1 MESNK
6 IIKGVK
12 WASIQFAFDAI
23 FRFSIRLILAR
34 LLLPDQFGL
43 IGMCMVFIAVADAA
57 SELGIGE
64 ALIQKKEDAEVMPM
78 FSTAFWSGIAWG
90 VVLFSIMGLVIGP
103 FAAYFY
109 DEPMLVTL
117 VPALSIGILLKPF
130 TTVHMVILIRQ
141 MNFKKIAKAYN
152 TASLIA
158 GIIAIAAAY
167 LGFGVW
173 ALVLNSVLAAMFTLP
188 LLLIATKWIPVF
200 EWKKNFFKEIFGFGA
215 YSSATKIF
223 SSITYNIDNL
233 IIGKML
239 GASFLGAYTLAFSLT
254 ENLRQMVSSVLNKVM
269 YPVFGK
275 NQDDTAKLKNYF
287 LKIVNLNALVI
298 YPLMAFFIL
307 FAKEIVLTLFGEK
320 WAMSILPLQILSG
333 AMMIHLLVNS
343 FTSIIRGLGKPKL
356 EMKIIIGLNILVLLP
371 GLYFGIKYFGLV
383 GATCAVVLHK
393 IGLVISAIFVLNKEI
408 GLKMIDILS
417 AVKKSLLV
425 ILIAGTITY
434 LLYHSFNLKNIFVL
448 GIIYTGIYAGCIYK
462 LENKM
467 LTNLIRKL

>member
-6 IIKGVK
+6 IITGVK
-12 WASIQFAFDAI
+12 WASIQFALDAI

-64 ALIQKKEDAEVMPM
+64 ALIQKKDDAEIVPM
-78 FSTAFWSGIAWG
+78 FSTAFWSGIVWG
-90 VVLFSIMGLVIGP
+90 LALFLVMSLVIGP

-109 DEPMLVTL
+109 EEPMLVKL

-130 TTVHMVILIRQ
+130 TTVHMVILTRQ
-141 MNFKKIAKAYN
+141 MNFKKIGKAFN

-167 LGFGVW
+167 LDFGVW
-173 ALVLNSVLAAMFTLP
+173 ALVLNSVLAAGLTLP
-188 LLLIATKWIPVF
+188 LLLRATKWVPTL
-200 EWKKNFFKEIFGFGA
+200 EWNRAYFKEIFGFGA
-215 YSSATKIF
+215 YSSGTRIF
-223 SSITYNIDNL
+223 STLTYNIDNL
-233 IIGKML
+233 MIGKML
-239 GASFLGAYTLAFSLT
+239 GASFLGAYTLSFSLT
-254 ENLRQMVSSVLNKVM
+254 ENLRQMISSVLNKVM

-275 NQDDTAKLKNYF
+275 NQGDTAKLKNYF

-298 YPLMAFFIL
+298 YPLMAFFML

-320 WAMSILPLQILSG
+320 WELAILPLQILSA

-356 EMKIIIGLNILVLLP
+356 EMKIIIGLNIIILLP

-383 GATCAVVLHK
+383 GATSAVVLHK
-393 IGLVISAIFVLNKEI
+393 IGLVISAVFVLNDEI
-408 GLKMIDILS
+408 GVKIMDILQ
-417 AVKKSLLV
+417 AVKKSFLAIVL
-425 ILIAGTITY
+425 AGTVSY
-434 LLYHSFNLKNIFVL
+434 LFYYYLNMHNIFVL
-448 GIIYTGIYAGCIYK
+448 ALIYGCFYTGLIYR

-467 LTNLIRKL
+467 ITNLIKKL